1 MYNDDDSNTL
11 TEGIAGGAEEKEFI
25 PAYGSEWKDKRF
37 NLQNGNSFWLSAVPI
52 KMFSGCG
59 LPSSLGFS
67 DCGKLYRC
75 AMLMQQHTNM
85 LFYHSHGVDKPL
97 TVEKLADRLGVNVK
111 YCYSFIQRMVDLR
124 IMARED
130 GRIYMN
136 PIYFF
141 RGRHLSWHLY
151 QLFETDLDSVLP
163 QWVVDRYNGDIH
175 A

>member
-1 MYNDDDSNTL
+1 MYNDDSNTL

-37 NLQNGNSFWLSAVPI
+37 NLQNGYSFWLSAVPI

-97 TVEKLADRLGVNVK
+97 TVEKLADRLGVNIK
-111 YCYSFIQRMVDLR
+111 YCYSLFRRDIAVRTLITHRRHIVDYRLR
-124 IMARED
+124 S
-130 GRIYMN
+130 GRW
-136 PIYFF
+136 
-141 RGRHLSWHLY
+141 RSGRRCGAYATSCASCSRCRRWPR
-151 QLFETDLDSVLP
+151 SRRRRP
-163 QWVVDRYNGDIH
+163 RR
-175 A
+175 